1 MHAVSSEP
9 RAGIPSHRLRSVLG
23 WLLVLLCATA
33 LPATAV
39 EPELRVITLKHRLA
53 GEVIPVIRPLLA
65 PGESISGADAKLI
78 VRAGARTT
86 AQIEKLLAEIDVPRR
101 NLRISV
107 RHAGQS
113 RTVQQSG
120 GASGEVRSGDTR
132 IVIRN
137 GGRTG
142 TTGGI
147 SVGRSTP
154 GGSAQIHSERRV
166 TTTRDASTQTVTVLD
181 GGRAFLHVGESIPVV
196 QPYLLLVGPRL
207 VVAAGVTFYDVTTGF
222 DVEPRI
228 QGDRVLLAVHPRLSF
243 RSNQG
248 VQVVDYQELRTQVT
262 VAPGEWVD
270 LGGMVESAN
279 EVNRRIL
286 SDTHRTQ
293 TADSRFL
300 IRVDP
305 L

>member
-1 MHAVSSEP
+1 MRAVSSEP
-9 RAGIPSHRLRSVLG
+9 GAGSLRRRLRSVLRG
-23 WLLVLLCATA
+23 LLLLLSIGALAATA
-33 LPATAV
+33 A
-39 EPELRVITLKHRLA
+39 EPELRVFTLKYRLA

-65 PGESISGADAKLI
+65 RGESVSGVDAKLI
-78 VRAGARTT
+78 VRAGAATT
-86 AQIEKLLAEIDVPRR
+86 AQIEQLLAEIDVPRR

-107 RHAGQS
+107 RHTGQT

-120 GASGEVRSGDTR
+120 GAAGEIRSGDTR

-137 GGRTG
+137 GTG
-142 TTGGI
+142 TGTSGGI

-154 GGSAQIHSERRV
+154 GGGAQIHSERRV

-196 QPYLLLVGPRL
+196 QPYLVLVGPRL
-207 VVAAGVTFYDVTTGF
+207 AVATGVTFYDVTTGF

-243 RSNQG
+243 RSNHG

-262 VAPGEWVD
+262 VTPGEWVD
-270 LGGMVESAN
+270 LGGIVKSAN
-279 EVNRRIL
+279 EVNRQIL

-293 TADSRFL
+293 TGDSRFL